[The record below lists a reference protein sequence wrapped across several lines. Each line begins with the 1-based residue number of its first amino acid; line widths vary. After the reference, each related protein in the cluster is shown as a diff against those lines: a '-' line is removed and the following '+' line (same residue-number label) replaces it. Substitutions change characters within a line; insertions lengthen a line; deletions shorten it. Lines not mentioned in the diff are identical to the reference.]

1 MMEMDIMA
9 KVISLKELKWSQE
22 KEWRKV
28 LAFKEGAEVLEFNGK
43 PYTKYFLEKKL
54 LTGITVFCAPDALD
68 KAYDDSNE
76 IKEYISKRG
85 YSAKVMVEVFEA

>member
-1 MMEMDIMA
+1 MA

-28 LAFKEGAEVLEFNGK
+28 IEFKEGAEVFEFNGK
-43 PYTKYFLEKKL
+43 PYTKFYLEKKY
-54 LTGITVFCAPDALD
+54 LTGITVFRTPDSLD
-68 KAYDDSNE
+68 KAYSDADG

-85 YSAKVMVEVFEA
+85 YSAKVMVEMFES